1 MRTKDIKV
9 IITPNRIIKAIGV
22 CKCPL
27 PAYSEFD
34 FRIGPYFDV
43 NGNKKGL
50 ALYEFTTGLP
60 VGFGET
66 KEDVISHANKLI
78 EQKGGKS
85 VIEKCIKLNKKL
97 N

>member
-9 IITPNRIIKAIGV
+9 IVTPNRIVKAIGV
-22 CKCPL
+22 YKCPL
-27 PAYSEFD
+27 PEYSDFD
-34 FRIGPYFDV
+34 FRLGPYFDV

-66 KEDVISHANKLI
+66 KEATISHACELI
-78 EQKGGKS
+78 KQKGGKAI
-85 VIEKCIKLNKKL
+85 IEKCIKLNKAL